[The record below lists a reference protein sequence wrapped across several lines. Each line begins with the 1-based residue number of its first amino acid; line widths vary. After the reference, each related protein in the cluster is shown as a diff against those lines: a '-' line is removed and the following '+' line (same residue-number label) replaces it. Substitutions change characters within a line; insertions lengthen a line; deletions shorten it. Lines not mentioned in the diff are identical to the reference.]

1 MSSRIWT
8 PAALS
13 AELRALSGTCWRVVE
28 AQHKVSTLKL
38 VDTLAE
44 QAVLEGLI
52 EQSKPPIP
60 PECRHLHYLLATP
73 FRYGSAY
80 PRGSRFR
87 RAGMTPGV
95 YYASARVD
103 TAIAETAFSRL
114 LFFAES
120 PATPWPANPGEFTA
134 FSARF
139 ATRHGLDATSS
150 PLSVDR
156 ASWTHPTDYA
166 SCQALAEAARAAAVE
181 VIRYE
186 SVRDPA
192 HRANVA
198 VLACPAFRSIEPIER
213 QTWRIQLGASGARAL
228 CEFPEAR
235 LELGR
240 DAFAADPRI
249 AGLNW
254 DR

>member
-1 MSSRIWT
+1 MSSRTWT

-13 AELRALSGTCWRVVE
+13 AERRALSGACWRVVE

-44 QAVLEGLI
+44 QALLEGLI
-52 EQSKPPIP
+52 EQTKPPVP

-73 FRYGSAY
+73 FRYGSPY

-95 YYASARVD
+95 YYASMRVD
-103 TAIAETAFSRL
+103 TAIAEAAFSRL

-120 PATPWPANPGEFTA
+120 PATPWPGNAGEFTA
-134 FSARF
+134 FSTRF
-139 ATRHGLDATSS
+139 SSRRGIDLTRP
-150 PLSVDR
+150 PLADK
-156 ASWTHPTDYA
+156 AWTHSTDYA
-166 SCQALAEAARAAAVE
+166 PCQVLADVARAAAVE
-181 VIRYE
+181 IIRTE

-192 HRANVA
+192 RGANVA
-198 VLACPAFRSIEPIER
+198 ILGCVAFTSREPVER
-213 QTWRIQLGASGARAL
+213 QTWRIQLGSRGARAL

-235 LELGR
+235 LE
-240 DAFAADPRI
+240 FARGTFAVDPRI
-249 AGLNW
+249 AGLSW